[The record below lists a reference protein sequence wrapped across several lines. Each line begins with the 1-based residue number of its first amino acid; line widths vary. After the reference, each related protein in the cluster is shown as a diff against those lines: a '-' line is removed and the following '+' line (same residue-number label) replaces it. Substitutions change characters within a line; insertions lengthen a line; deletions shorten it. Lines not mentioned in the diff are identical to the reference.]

1 MEIVLTIG
9 IVAGLSL
16 LIIIHEAGHF
26 IVGKLLGFYIKEFGI
41 GYPPRIFGKK
51 IKETV
56 YSVNWIIFG
65 GFVRFFDDKYEND
78 PDADGSKSF
87 SRQSI
92 LKRFLTVSAGIMINF
107 LAGWILLSFVFM
119 IGASESLLVT
129 GIKENSAAAQSGI
142 EVGDQIMDFE
152 KVADLSV
159 FLEKNKG
166 HEVLIKIRRAGAEQS
181 VSVFSEGRLGVYLN
195 EIGVEKYGFF
205 KSIWEGFIASVNSVV
220 SGAIGFIKVIA
231 MAFADIKALGNVVG
245 PVGIAG
251 MAIQTSKLGFVYFLQ
266 ILAMI
271 SLGLAAFNIFPI
283 PSLDGGRLLFLLVEK
298 IKGSPLSL
306 KAEMYIF
313 GLSFAFLMTAA
324 LLVTI
329 KDIVALF

>member
-1 MEIVLTIG
+1 M
-9 IVAGLSL
+9 
-16 LIIIHEAGHF
+16 
-26 IVGKLLGFYIKEFGI
+26 
-41 GYPPRIFGKK
+41 
-51 IKETV
+51 
-56 YSVNWIIFG
+56 
-65 GFVRFFDDKYEND
+65 
-78 PDADGSKSF
+78 
-87 SRQSI
+87 
-92 LKRFLTVSAGIMINF
+92 
-107 LAGWILLSFVFM
+107 
-119 IGASESLLVT
+119 
-129 GIKENSAAAQSGI
+129 
-142 EVGDQIMDFE
+142 
-152 KVADLSV
+152 
-159 FLEKNKG
+159 
-166 HEVLIKIRRAGAEQS
+166 
-181 VSVFSEGRLGVYLN
+181 
-195 EIGVEKYGFF
+195 
-205 KSIWEGFIASVNSVV
+205 V